1 MSNTTMEQP
10 TSGPPAPEEIAGRDV
25 PLVDSILVLEG
36 NSPVVQNNDFFF
48 FQIFRSLQMI
58 KMFMTMMASRGTMRI
73 TMLLIAIHVGHHFSS
88 VNEDTCFV
96 LFLFRFRLL
105 FPRHHLNKA
114 PAILFQRGV
123 LACLV

>member
-36 NSPVVQNNDFFF
+36 NSPVAQNNDFFF
-48 FQIFRSLQMI
+48 FQILRSLQMI
-58 KMFMTMMASRGTMRI
+58 KMFMTMMASRGTIRI

-88 VNEDTCFV
+88 VNDETCFV
-96 LFLFRFRLL
+96 FVFF
-105 FPRHHLNKA
+105 
-114 PAILFQRGV
+114 V
-123 LACLV
+123 

>member
-1 MSNTTMEQP
+1 M
-10 TSGPPAPEEIAGRDV
+10 
-25 PLVDSILVLEG
+25 VDSILVLEG
-36 NSPVVQNNDFFF
+36 NSPVTVVQNNDFFF
-48 FQIFRSLQMI
+48 FQILRSLQMI

-96 LFLFRFRLL
+96 LFLFRFRVL

-114 PAILFQRGV
+114 PTILFQRGV

>member
-36 NSPVVQNNDFFF
+36 SSPVAVVQNNDFFF
-48 FQIFRSLQMI
+48 FQILRSLQMI
-58 KMFMTMMASRGTMRI
+58 KMFMTMMASRGTIRI

-88 VNEDTCFV
+88 VNDETCFV
-96 LFLFRFRLL
+96 FVFF
-105 FPRHHLNKA
+105 
-114 PAILFQRGV
+114 V
-123 LACLV
+123 